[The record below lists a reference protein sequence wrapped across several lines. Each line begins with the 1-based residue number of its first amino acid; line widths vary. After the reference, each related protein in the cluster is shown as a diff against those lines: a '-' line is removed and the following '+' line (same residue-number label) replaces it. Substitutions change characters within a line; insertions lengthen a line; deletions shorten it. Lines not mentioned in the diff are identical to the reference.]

1 MKYLSFL
8 TRLKKVQYFLLVVII
23 VLGFTTE
30 ASAKWCVVCWPPY
43 GCMAIKAACDDFHR
57 PRKSTCQDLPIAFKP
72 SDHLYRE
79 KDGGASFTI
88 DGKSYKIA
96 SDACESF
103 LLNKKTTDA
112 NTTTQNEKFQKEFE
126 TFMKT
131 DRGFVSDNR
140 LKQISQEFHLPITNR
155 R

>member
-8 TRLKKVQYFLLVVII
+8 TRLKKAQYFFLVAVIM
-23 VLGFTTE
+23 LGF
-30 ASAKWCVVCWPPY
+30 ASEVSATWCVVCWGKY
-43 GCMAIKAACDDFHR
+43 GCMAIHAACGDFHR
-57 PRKSTCQDLPIAFKP
+57 PRTSTCFDVAIAFKP
-72 SDHLYRE
+72 SDHLFRE

-103 LLNKKTTDA
+103 LLNKKTIDA
-112 NTTTQNEKFQKEFE
+112 NSTTQDEKFQKEFE
-126 TFMKT
+126 AFMKT

-140 LKQISQEFHLPITNR
+140 LNQISKEFHIPITNR
-155 R
+155 K